1 MIAIYVSGGISGA
14 HLNPT
19 LTVTLWFYR
28 GFPKRKM
35 PEFWAGQFLGAF
47 IAPFIAYG
55 VYYAAIQNYIAA
67 NGEAGIIGSFVTNPG
82 QDYVGTATAFFNEF
96 VGTVFLVITIMALGD
111 DQNAPPGAGMNS
123 FIVGL
128 VITALTFA
136 FSFNTGMALNPV
148 RDFGPRLALLC
159 LGYGGQLFT
168 DPYWFYGPFA
178 ASLIGAFVGAGIYD
192 FAIFTGGGKS
202 RVISLSSWFKNVANM
217 YSQNHQSIIHGA
229 ALSVLRSRVR
239 TSGLRSYT

>member
-1 MIAIYVSGGISGA
+1 
-14 HLNPT
+14 
-19 LTVTLWFYR
+19 
-28 GFPKRKM
+28 
-35 PEFWAGQFLGAF
+35 
-47 IAPFIAYG
+47 
-55 VYYAAIQNYIAA
+55 
-67 NGEAGIIGSFVTNPG
+67 
-82 QDYVGTATAFFNEF
+82 
-96 VGTVFLVITIMALGD
+96 
-111 DQNAPPGAGMNS
+111 MNS

-178 ASLIGAFVGAGIYD
+178 ASLCGAFVGAGIYD
-192 FAIFTGGGKS
+192 FAIFTGGGKC
-202 RVISLSSWFKNVANM
+202 RVISLRSWCKNVANM
-217 YSQNHQSIIHGA
+217 YLQNHQSIIHGVV
-229 ALSVLRSRVR
+229 LSVLRSRAK